1 MRRGEEKIIIKNM
14 TEKKIYILCA
24 AYLVRTFLRKR
35 KNVRKINRKNKMKK
49 EMKKGKQEDL

>member
-14 TEKKIYILCA
+14 TEKKILCA

-49 EMKKGKQEDL
+49 EMKKGKQEDP